1 MLDIGWSELLVVA
14 GVALVVIGPKDLP
27 RALHTAGKWV
37 RRARSV
43 ATDFQRTVDR
53 MMEEADLAEANEDL
67 KKIRRFDPR
76 AEIGKMVGDIGG
88 KTTAPGQ
95 SEPASAAAAEVPGA
109 DVAAEAAA
117 EAAGTTAPAQIAAG
131 EAAPKPRSS
140 RAPKAAETADL
151 SATAARVAKPR
162 ASAKKKAETGE
173 TAGTAAP
180 ARKASP
186 ARASSPAKP
195 KAAAP
200 KAPRK
205 AAAKPDASSKSTES

>member
-88 KTTAPGQ
+88 KPSTPAQ
-95 SEPASAAAAEVPGA
+95 SEPASATAVDVPGA
-109 DVAAEAAA
+109 DAAAAAAA
-117 EAAGTTAPAQIAAG
+117 EATGISAPAQVASG
-131 EAAPKPRSS
+131 EAEPKPRRS
-140 RAPKAAETADL
+140 RATKAAETVDL
-151 SATAARVAKPR
+151 SATAAKAAKPR
-162 ASAKKKAETGE
+162 ASAKKKADAGE
-173 TAGTAAP
+173 TAGAAAP
-180 ARKASP
+180 ASKASAP
-186 ARASSPAKP
+186 KASSPAKP

>member
-88 KTTAPGQ
+88 KPSAPGQ
-95 SEPASAAAAEVPGA
+95 SEPASVSAAEVPGA
-109 DVAAEAAA
+109 DAAVAAAA
-117 EAAGTTAPAQIAAG
+117 EAAGTSAPAEIPAG
-131 EAAPKPRSS
+131 EATPKPRRS
-140 RAPKAAETADL
+140 RTPKVAETADL
-151 SATAARVAKPR
+151 SATADKVAKPR
-162 ASAKKKAETGE
+162 ASAKKKAEAGE
-173 TAGTAAP
+173 AAAPAP
-180 ARKASP
+180 ARKTFA
-186 ARASSPAKP
+186 AKASSPAKP

-205 AAAKPDASSKSTES
+205 TAAKPDVSSKSTES

>member
-88 KTTAPGQ
+88 KPSTPAQ
-95 SEPASAAAAEVPGA
+95 SEPASATAAEVPGA
-109 DVAAEAAA
+109 EVAAAAAA
-117 EAAGTTAPAQIAAG
+117 EAAGTTAPARITTL
-131 EAAPKPRSS
+131 EAAPKQRRS
-140 RAPKAAETADL
+140 RAPKSPETAEL
-151 SATAARVAKPR
+151 AATADKVAKPR
-162 ASAKKKAETGE
+162 ASARKKAEAGE
-173 TAGTAAP
+173 TAGAAAS
-180 ARKASP
+180 ARKAS
-186 ARASSPAKP
+186 AAKASSPAKP

-200 KAPRK
+200 RAPRK
-205 AAAKPDASSKSTES
+205 AAAKPDATSKSTES